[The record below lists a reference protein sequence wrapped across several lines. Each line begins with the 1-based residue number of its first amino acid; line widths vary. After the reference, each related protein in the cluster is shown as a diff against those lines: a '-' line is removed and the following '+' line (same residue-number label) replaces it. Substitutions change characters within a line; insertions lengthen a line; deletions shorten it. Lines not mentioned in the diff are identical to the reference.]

1 MTWLPHHDLFPW
13 PPVVNSVHLSAR
25 CCSVRLHAVGVCSI
39 GDRWSRAAVHLSL
52 LLISDLAAAA
62 VYCCSDSDIVCAP
75 VVSMILPTAVSL
87 LMQCWVDIIWR
98 LLKLAP
104 SWTLTPECE
113 CGTRCDGAQEALLIL
128 FIPRHGTVAPGSP
141 PGTKHE
147 LQLRIRG

>member
-25 CCSVRLHAVGVCSI
+25 CSSVRLHAVGVCSI
-39 GDRWSRAAVHLSL
+39 GDRWSCAAVFVISSL
-52 LLISDLAAAA
+52 LCS
-62 VYCCSDSDIVCAP
+62 SDSDIVCAP
-75 VVSMILPTAVSL
+75 AVSIISPTAVSL
-87 LMQCWVDIIWR
+87 LMHYWVDIIWR

-104 SWTLTPECE
+104 SWTLTPECDW
-113 CGTRCDGAQEALLIL
+113 GTRCAGVQEALLIL
-128 FIPRHGTVAPGSP
+128 FIPRHGTAAPGSP